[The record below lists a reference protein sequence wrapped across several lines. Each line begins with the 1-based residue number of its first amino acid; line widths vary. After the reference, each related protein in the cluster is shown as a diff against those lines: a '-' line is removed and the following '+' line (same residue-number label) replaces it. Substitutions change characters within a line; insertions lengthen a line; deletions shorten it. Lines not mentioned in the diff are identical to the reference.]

1 MARKLLFEDASSGQK
16 EIAYEVRQR
25 LINDIT
31 AMSNEEFKRFDEV
44 NHKHF
49 NISDIIDYIVNK
61 DDVFFFIQFKNV
73 ESIPTVA
80 ILIMMMNRGK

>member
-25 LINDIT
+25 LINDINV
-31 AMSNEEFKRFDEV
+31 MSDEEFKRFDEV
-44 NHKHF
+44 NYKHF
-49 NISDIIDYIVNK
+49 KKADIIDYILNK

-73 ESIPTVA
+73 ESTPTVA
-80 ILIMMMNRGK
+80 NTIMMMNRGK